1 MYMADHRS
9 HKKYPRGPRL
19 GVTKEW
25 KSRVLEALALN
36 AEAGRV
42 PANPTDLARLL
53 GSDKAG
59 VHKLLFTEQQASK
72 YMRAISQML
81 NISEAY
87 EPVVD
92 DEWAGLVAELRAQPK
107 DVQQHALQILRT
119 FVKRLDKL

>member
-1 MYMADHRS
+1 M
-9 HKKYPRGPRL
+9 
-19 GVTKEW
+19 
-25 KSRVLEALALN
+25 LEALALN

-53 GSDKAG
+53 GADKAG
-59 VHKLLFTEQQASK
+59 VHKLLLTEQQASK

-81 NISEAY
+81 RINEAY

-92 DEWAGLVAELRAQPK
+92 DEWAGLVAELRAQPR

-119 FVKRLDKL
+119 FVKRLDK